1 MRGVLARLEEA
12 LLALLLLFMVS
23 LAFLN
28 VLTRYLFR
36 YPLAFTEELT
46 VNAFVWATLLGV
58 AVGLR
63 EGREGAHIRF
73 VALTEF
79 LPPPWPRVFIALGF
93 LATAFLFFL
102 LALLAWGQA
111 RDDLALG
118 AISPALGIPNAFY
131 TLPTPFLALLVAW
144 RSLEGAYRTW
154 RSR

>member
-1 MRGVLARLEEA
+1 MGRALARLEEA
-12 LLALLLLFMVS
+12 LLAFLLLFMVG

-28 VLTRYLFR
+28 VLTRYFFR

-46 VNAFVWATLLGV
+46 VNAFVWATLLGI

-63 EGREGAHIRF
+63 EGKEGAHIRF

-79 LPPPWPRVFIALGF
+79 LPPPWPRLFVAFGF
-93 LATAFLFFL
+93 LVTGLLFLI

-118 AISPALGIPNAFY
+118 AISPALGLPNAFY
-131 TLPTPFLALLVAW
+131 TLPTPFLALLVVF
-144 RSLEGAYRTW
+144 RSLEGAYRAW
-154 RSR
+154 RSG